1 MFDKI
6 KEIVQS
12 YAIMVN
18 PTEEQK
24 VWAEK
29 RLQTCMSCLEWKEN
43 ELGIAYCAQCGCATK
58 AKVFTPK
65 GMGACPLGKWTI

>member
-6 KEIVQS
+6 KEIVES
-12 YAIMVN
+12 YAIMIN

-24 VWAEK
+24 EWAQK
-29 RLQTCMSCLEWKEN
+29 RLKICMECPEWKETA
-43 ELGIAYCAQCGCATK
+43 GIAYCAKCGCATK